1 MSYGEPPGGQ
11 GTPGGPQG
19 YGEQPP
25 GYEAPPPGY
34 GAPPP
39 PGYGAPPQY
48 QGGAGYGYGAPVG
61 AKPSSY
67 RGLSITTAILGIFFS
82 LIIGLPTGIVA
93 SVYGRKVDT
102 AWAAGD
108 AAGSAT
114 ASRRARTWLIVS
126 AIFDAIGLILVIFV
140 IAHGGS
146 NSTG

>member
-1 MSYGEPPGGQ
+1 VSYGEPPGGQ
-11 GTPGGPQG
+11 GTPGEPQG
-19 YGEQPP
+19 YGQ
-25 GYEAPPPGY
+25 
-34 GAPPP
+34 P

-48 QGGAGYGYGAPVG
+48 QGVAGYGYGAPAG
-61 AKPSSY
+61 AKPPSY

-114 ASRRARTWLIVS
+114 ASRRARVWLIVS
-126 AIFDAIGLILVIFV
+126 AIFDVIGLILVIFV

-146 NSTG
+146 NTTTG